1 MFERWELVGLLL
13 RRYFRANL
21 LLFLVYLPVAML
33 WVVAP
38 LACWSEAENNE
49 RGVNAMKGMEECWGA
64 AVEVAAGV
72 GGMAALVYVVSPLAL
87 CVWVGRRPLDV
98 LSSPHYYEQI
108 GALYLHMDGARVH
121 LMPLLIALDLL
132 YPLQLALL
140 THPLVQMAVIAAT
153 AALHCLLL
161 ALLRP
166 YYDQRHNIFA
176 VAYYLL
182 LALLAITGVV
192 IADSHELDTALI
204 TTAALAILCAST
216 LPLLSVL
223 FLRAYRAARAYLRPK
238 GIHGLLDDESA
249 SGDVLSGL
257 NIDPDDLILDAVPL
271 AKGGFGAVY
280 RGLYNETVVAVKTL
294 LGNEAEDM
302 AEFRRELISLCKLRH
317 PNIVLL
323 VGACADPPII
333 VLEYSERGS
342 LYDVI
347 RSTREAMSQR
357 DASLVLPG
365 EMLSW
370 SRRFDVVVDAAKGL
384 AYLHSQKPPIVHSD
398 IKSLNILV
406 TKAWNGKI
414 ADFGGSRTVGTS
426 SGTDGDTGMIGTT
439 RWASPEALEL
449 QELTPKA
456 DIFSFGMVLYE
467 IVSLNIPYDEESF
480 ESQVRKHILAGHRPT
495 VPSIVLPRFADFIRK
510 CWDMLP
516 SNRPSAVEV
525 VRMLL
530 AVREEQIDAIENA
543 RRALS

>member
-182 LALLAITGVV
+182 LVLLAITGLLQHTTDLPSDL
-192 IADSHELDTALI
+192 IISMFIALI
-204 TTAALAILCAST
+204 SLSFAPWAWCAFAMLWRFLKDYTRST
-216 LPLLSVL
+216 
-223 FLRAYRAARAYLRPK
+223 
-238 GIHGLLDDESA
+238 GIVGLLDDESA